1 MDSKLVIE
9 QMAGRWK
16 IKHAD
21 MRQLAMEAR
30 RLIRPDMSWIHVP
43 RERNKAADSLL
54 NKVLDGGPPVWSTSS
69 RSGPETEGERE
80 AVPPTGPVDTAD
92 LGTPT
97 ALLLL
102 RHGETAHSVARLFSG
117 SGGDDVPLTPR
128 GHIQAEAAAA
138 TLAGRTGIGA
148 VVSSPLRRAR
158 ETAETVASSL
168 GVPVRVEPGLTETD
182 FGAWEGRTF
191 AEVQERWPQELAS
204 WLASTSARPPGGESL
219 DAVGRRVSA
228 AVDPL
233 LTSYAGRGVVLVTHG
248 TPIKALVCQALD
260 VPLRTAF
267 RMDLPTGTL
276 GEVHWYADGRA
287 FAPLVRGLTSVH
299 VWGMGGVGIAPA
311 PDAHRGCGA
320 TPRYPRLSAWFDVRS
335 GWPRPTARMSARASP
350 ESVRSWRFRTGSRP
364 RLPRPRHERRS
375 PGSSGRVFRSGTA
388 PTCPW

>member
-1 MDSKLVIE
+1 MPDRSAPRRLVVEADGGSRGNPGPAAFGALVRDAVTGEVLAEAAEAIGRATNNVAEYRGLIAGLKLVGEVDPTAAVEVRMDSKLVIE

-138 TLAGRTGIGA
+138 TLAGHTGIGA

-276 GEVHWYADGRA
+276 GEVHWYADGRGSLRS
-287 FAPLVRGLTSVH
+287 FAVSPASTS
-299 VWGMGGVGIAPA
+299 GGWAA
-311 PDAHRGCGA
+311 
-320 TPRYPRLSAWFDVRS
+320 S
-335 GWPRPTARMSARASP
+335 G
-350 ESVRSWRFRTGSRP
+350 
-364 RLPRPRHERRS
+364 
-375 PGSSGRVFRSGTA
+375 
-388 PTCPW
+388 